1 MRAAKAEEQ
10 SAKALAPTN
19 EATREN
25 GGIDVS
31 SPVTGHVLRITDRSA
46 RPVLAGEPIMDVAD
60 MQRLELIVDVL
71 SEDALRI
78 RSGNTVHISGW
89 GEGMSVSGRVRYV
102 EPAAFTKYSAL
113 GVEEQRVNVV
123 IDLDRLPESIGDG
136 FRADADIVVWSEN
149 DILTIPVSAMFRE
162 GEQWYVFVVADDL
175 VERRAI
181 TPGSRSSM
189 DAHVLDGLQEGDE
202 LIRYPSSEIA
212 DGVRIRR

>member
-1 MRAAKAEEQ
+1 
-10 SAKALAPTN
+10 
-19 EATREN
+19 
-25 GGIDVS
+25 
-31 SPVTGHVLRITDRSA
+31 
-46 RPVLAGEPIMDVAD
+46 MDVAD